1 MPITPN
7 SARAVYGLRASAD
20 PSKTQVSG
28 GLSIGVEATT
38 LPLTGATKAYCVSA
52 TLASASDTL
61 TIDTETGIATIGTAP
76 VAQVETATVVAVAG
90 ATSNGN
96 LAVTVTGARITG
108 SPLAVSVPLTTA
120 ANTAALVAAQVRARF
135 NATAAISSKYTVGGT
150 GANVTLTE
158 IDPQNNDATLNIAIA
173 AGLGVSAITTSTD
186 TTAGVGGVKLTNN
199 TGDGNDFEGVALVSG
214 TDAIQGYYGFL
225 IKSVSGFMSAV
236 YDTTVFTHS
245 IPSGSVVSAIHP
257 NSIDA
262 SSTGLV
268 ITALG
273 NDCEVEITFICA

>member
-76 VAQVETATVVAVAG
+76 VAQVETATVVAAAG

-120 ANTAALVAAQVRARF
+120 ANTAALVAAQIRAAF

-150 GANVTLTE
+150 GADVTLTE

-173 AGLGVSAITTSTD
+173 AGLGVSAIVTSTN
-186 TTAGVGGVKLTNN
+186 TTTGVGGVKLTNN
-199 TGDGNDFEGVALVSG
+199 TGDGKDFEGVSLG
-214 TDAIQGYYGFL
+214 TMSDIIAVL
-225 IKSVSGFMSAV
+225 IKP
-236 YDTTVFTHS
+236 TQ
-245 IPSGSVVSAIHP
+245 SVVSLDFNSGAW
-257 NSIDA
+257 SIDQIEQGGIFCWVNPA
-262 SSTGLV
+262 GYQSTGDLV
-268 ITALG
+268 VTAE
-273 NDCEVEITFICA
+273 NVDCAVEITILAQ

>member
-52 TLASASDTL
+52 TLASASDVL

-76 VAQVETATVVAVAG
+76 VAQVETATVVAAAG

-120 ANTAALVAAQVRARF
+120 PNNAALLADQIRATY
-135 NATAAISSKYTVGGT
+135 NATGAISSKYTVGGT
-150 GANVTLTE
+150 GADVTLTE
-158 IDPQNNDATLNIAIA
+158 IDPQNDDTTLNIAIA
-173 AGLGVSAITTSTD
+173 AGLGVSAIVNSTN

-199 TGDGNDFEGVALVSG
+199 TGDGKDFEGVSLGTMGDIIAVLVKPTQSSLSLDFNSG
-214 TDAIQGYYGFL
+214 GW
-225 IKSVSGFMSAV
+225 
-236 YDTTVFTHS
+236 
-245 IPSGSVVSAIHP
+245 
-257 NSIDA
+257 SIDSVEQGGVFCWVNPA
-262 SSTGLV
+262 GYGSTGELV
-268 ITALG
+268 VTAQSV
-273 NDCEVEITFICA
+273 DCAVEITIIAQ

>member
-1 MPITPN
+1 MGTISNP
-7 SARAVYGLRASAD
+7 RAIYGLLATGQHT
-20 PSKTQVSG
+20 KTQVANDCEI
-28 GLSIGVEATT
+28 GLASTT

-52 TLASASDTL
+52 TLASADDTL

-76 VAQVETATVVAVAG
+76 VAQVETATVVAAAG

-120 ANTAALVAAQVRARF
+120 ANTAALVAAQIRATF

-158 IDPQNNDATLNIAIA
+158 IDPQNDDTTLNIAIA
-173 AGLGVSAITTSTD
+173 AGLGVSAIVTSTS

-199 TGDGNDFEGVALVSG
+199 TGDGKDFEGVSLG
-214 TDAIQGYYGFL
+214 TMGVTAFL
-225 IKSVSGFMSAV
+225 IHSSSGDLYYDMNSGDYVAGLTSGGFSLVANPSQFFSYGTLVVTAQGACAV
-236 YDTTVFTHS
+236 
-245 IPSGSVVSAIHP
+245 
-257 NSIDA
+257 
-262 SSTGLV
+262 
-268 ITALG
+268 
-273 NDCEVEITFICA
+273 EVTIIAQ

>member
-1 MPITPN
+1 MGTISNP
-7 SARAVYGLRASAD
+7 RAIYGLLATGQHT
-20 PSKTQVSG
+20 KTQVANDCEI
-28 GLSIGVEATT
+28 GLASTT

-52 TLASASDTL
+52 TLATADDTL

-76 VAQVETATVVAVAG
+76 VAQVETATVVAAAG

-120 ANTAALVAAQVRARF
+120 ANTAALVAAQIRSAF
-135 NATAAISSKYTVGGT
+135 NATAAIASKYTVGGT
-150 GANVTLTE
+150 GADVTLTE

-199 TGDGNDFEGVALVSG
+199 TGDGNDFEGVSLG
-214 TDAIQGYYGFL
+214 TIFDIIAVL
-225 IKSVSGFMSAV
+225 IKPTQSAV
-236 YDTTVFTHS
+236 SLDFN
-245 IPSGSVVSAIHP
+245 SGAW
-257 NSIDA
+257 SIDSVEQGGVFCWVSPA
-262 SSTGLV
+262 GYGSTGELV
-268 ITALG
+268 VTAQSI
-273 NDCEVEITFICA
+273 DCAVEITIFAQ

>member
-1 MPITPN
+1 MGTISNP
-7 SARAVYGLRASAD
+7 RAIYGLLATGQHT
-20 PSKTQVSG
+20 KTQVANDCE
-28 GLSIGVEATT
+28 IGIASTT

-52 TLASASDTL
+52 TLASVDDTL

-76 VAQVETATVVAVAG
+76 VAQVETATVVAAAG

-120 ANTAALVAAQVRARF
+120 ANTAALVAAQIRARF

-150 GANVTLTE
+150 GADVTLTE

-173 AGLGVSAITTSTD
+173 AGLGVSAIVTSTS

-199 TGDGNDFEGVALVSG
+199 TGDGKDFEGVSLG
-214 TDAIQGYYGFL
+214 TMLDIIAVL
-225 IKSVSGFMSAV
+225 IKP
-236 YDTTVFTHS
+236 TQ
-245 IPSGSVVSAIHP
+245 SVVSLDFNSGAW
-257 NSIDA
+257 SIDQIEQGGIFCWVNPA
-262 SSTGLV
+262 GYGSTGDLV
-268 ITALG
+268 VTAE
-273 NDCEVEITFICA
+273 NVDCAVEITIIAQ

>member
-1 MPITPN
+1 MGTISNP
-7 SARAVYGLRASAD
+7 RAIYGLLANGQHT
-20 PSKTQVSG
+20 KTQVANDCEI
-28 GLSIGVEATT
+28 GLASTT

-61 TIDTETGIATIGTAP
+61 TIDTETGIATIGTTP
-76 VAQVETATVVAVAG
+76 VAQVETATVVAAAG

-135 NATAAISSKYTVGGT
+135 NATAAISSKYFVAGT
-150 GANVTLTE
+150 GADVTLTE
-158 IDPQNNDATLNIAIA
+158 IDPQNNDSTLNIAIA

-199 TGDGNDFEGVALVSG
+199 TGDGDDFEGVSLGQMQDIFGMCVRNTSIGSFLVDIGDGDFAVSLDEGAFTTFAKPGG
-214 TDAIQGYYGFL
+214 TGDLMGTL
-225 IKSVSGFMSAV
+225 
-236 YDTTVFTHS
+236 T
-245 IPSGSVVSAIHP
+245 
-257 NSIDA
+257 
-262 SSTGLV
+262 
-268 ITALG
+268 ITATSAP
-273 NDCEVEITFICA
+273 CAVEITIIAQ